1 MHVVI
6 ILLQVEPKFLFGGQI
21 YFTKKQNRLPLL
33 RALHNLLLAHI
44 HRLRLLLLE
53 DPHSHDSRLGSGV
66 HAD

>member
-6 ILLQVEPKFLFGGQI
+6 ILLQVEPKFLFLGANL
-21 YFTKKQNRLPLL
+21 FDKNQNQLSLL